1 MSANSGRSSAERR
14 LMSAANAHKS
24 WSQTVDRAGR
34 TAPARAAFERRFLDE
49 ADGDPH
55 RAENLRRAYYKRLA
69 ARSIRAR
76 RKALGQAKSGDD
88 S

>member
-1 MSANSGRSSAERR
+1 MTRKSSAASAERS
-14 LMSAANAHKS
+14 LMASANAHRS
-24 WSQTVDRAGR
+24 WSRTVDRAGR

-49 ADGDPH
+49 ADGDPE
-55 RAENLRRAYYKRLA
+55 RADNLRRAYFKQLA

-76 RKALGQAKSGDD
+76 RGMAKSEDG